1 MVNIRFVALRSFHC
15 AYFDFQLM
23 EYDVVGKQ
31 DHFFMVTASLDYC
44 V

>member
-1 MVNIRFVALRSFHC
+1 MVNIRFVALQPFHC
-15 AYFDFQLM
+15 AYDFQLM
-23 EYDVVGKQ
+23 EYDVVEKQ

>member
-1 MVNIRFVALRSFHC
+1 MVNIRFVALRPFHC
-15 AYFDFQLM
+15 AYEFQLM